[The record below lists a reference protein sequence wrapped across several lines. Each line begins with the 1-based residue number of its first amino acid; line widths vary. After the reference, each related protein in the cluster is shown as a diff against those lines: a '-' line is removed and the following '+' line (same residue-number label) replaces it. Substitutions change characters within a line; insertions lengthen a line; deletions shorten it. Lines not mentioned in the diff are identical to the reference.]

1 VHGITNTAD
10 LVVTT
15 DARLSDTRTPTDGTV
30 TDAKIVAG
38 GLATSAITGT
48 AVVTTDARLSDTRT
62 PTDGTVTDAKIV
74 SGGLATSAITGTAV
88 ITTDAR
94 LSDQRTPLDNSV
106 TSAKIVDGT
115 IVNADINAAA
125 AVDLSKLESIGA
137 RSVVGNSSSG
147 SGTPSAISA
156 GSDGNVLRRSGT
168 SLGFGEVATAGIADL
183 AVTAAKIDNGTITN
197 TQVSNTAAIDA
208 SKISGTAIV
217 QSIVDAKGDLLA
229 GTADNTIARVGV
241 GTDGHVLTADSSVS
255 AGVSW
260 QVAAAP
266 VDDPF
271 PVGMFLGGM

>member
-1 VHGITNTAD
+1 VSSHNSATTSVHGISNTAD

-38 GLATSAITGT
+38 GLTTSAITGT
-48 AVVTTDARLSDTRT
+48 AVITTDARLSDTRT

-115 IVNADINAAA
+115 IVNADINASA

-137 RSVVGNSSSG
+137 RSVVGNSGSG
-147 SGTPSAISA
+147 SATPSAISA

-168 SLGFGEVATAGIADL
+168 SIGFGEVATAGIADV
-183 AVTAAKIDNGTITN
+183 AVTAAKIATGTITN
-197 TQVSNTAAIDA
+197 TQISDTAAINPRKVDA
-208 SKISGTAIV
+208 PRIHYQTSQPSTGLAAGDIWVDSDGTA
-217 QSIVDAKGDLLA
+217 
-229 GTADNTIARVGV
+229 
-241 GTDGHVLTADSSVS
+241 
-255 AGVSW
+255 
-260 QVAAAP
+260 
-266 VDDPF
+266 
-271 PVGMFLGGM
+271 